1 MTGLLIFLTML
12 GVGLILAEFILPGAV
27 LGITGGLILLI
38 TAGLGWYYYPDL
50 GIYIAVGELTLLLLG
65 VAVGF
70 YLISSTNLGGVMVL
84 KSQQTVAEGYASPS
98 QEAPVVGELGEVIS
112 ALRPAGWITI
122 DGRRVS
128 AVADGAFIP
137 KGAQVRVIEVEGQ
150 RVVVELADVPAGDP
164 VS

>member
-1 MTGLLIFLTML
+1 MTGLLIFLTLL

-27 LGITGGLILLI
+27 LGIAGGLILLI
-38 TAGLGWYYYPDL
+38 TAGLGWYYYPEW
-50 GIYIAVGELTLLLLG
+50 GIFIAVGELILLLLG
-65 VAVGF
+65 VVVGF
-70 YLISSTNLGGVMVL
+70 YVLSSTKFGGIMVL
-84 KSQQTVAEGYASPS
+84 KSQQNADEGYASPS

-137 KGAQVRVIEVEGQ
+137 KGAQVRVIEVEGH
-150 RVVVELADVPAGDP
+150 RVVVELAEVPAGDTAT
-164 VS
+164 